1 MADANQ
7 TAPHRLLAVEDD
19 PDCSDLI
26 LRTALKSGYTGLA
39 AEDALSLHATI
50 RDWRPDVIT
59 LDLCLPNFDGM
70 EVIGLIKEAG
80 FAGHLIII
88 SGQPEWIRDL
98 TRKVASE
105 SGLNVPAQMSKP
117 VNLRELHELLIG
129 IRDALSAGHSRETT
143 SPPSTAP

>member
-39 AEDALSLHATI
+39 AADALSLHQTI
-50 RDWRPDVIT
+50 RNWRPDVIT
-59 LDLCLPNFDGM
+59 LDLCLPNIDGM
-70 EVIGLIKEAG
+70 EVIALIKEAG

-98 TRKVASE
+98 TRNVASE

-117 VNLRELHELLIG
+117 VNLRALHELLIG
-129 IRDALSAGHSRETT
+129 IRD
-143 SPPSTAP
+143 PSTRPEHMASK